1 MTIKVV
7 DTSFERDEYSKGLR
21 ETNLQK
27 AIEYQNRRAKLKGRF
42 DEKDAKI
49 EALEDQVAA
58 LWDAI
63 NNLKVQK

>member
-1 MTIKVV
+1 MTIKVA
-7 DTSFERDEYSKGLR
+7 DTSFERNEHSKSLM

-27 AIEYQNRRAKLKGRF
+27 AMEYKTRRANLKGRF

-63 NNLKVQK
+63 NNLKAQR